1 MKIVVKK
8 LAELVGVVLLS
19 AATSLSLV
27 AIVSLM
33 LSIVCQSPFV
43 PILTSNPMVVI
54 CFLGFL
60 LTIVLSF
67 HILIESKNK

>member
-19 AATSLSLV
+19 AITSLSLV

-43 PILTSNPMVVI
+43 PILTSNPMVII